1 MCESY
6 YDQFGCNF
14 ISVMQTNLYGPGNN
28 FDLDNAHVL
37 RSEFLQSGSVFYS
50 NILVKK
56 SASIGAN
63 ATIVCGVTIG
73 EYALIGSSAVITKD
87 VQPNALVVGNPE
99 RLIGIVN
106 KEGNRC
112 NSHDHHCR
120 QGVDLETHC
129 GTEMSG

>member
-50 NILVKK
+50 KQFYCVLRKLILVNIAINEKK
-56 SASIGAN
+56 
-63 ATIVCGVTIG
+63 
-73 EYALIGSSAVITKD
+73 
-87 VQPNALVVGNPE
+87 
-99 RLIGIVN
+99 
-106 KEGNRC
+106 
-112 NSHDHHCR
+112 HDF
-120 QGVDLETHC
+120 L
-129 GTEMSG
+129 